1 MRGAGAD
8 LTPMLSSSPH
18 RPRRAALIMLAVGSA
33 VSLVTWTMAARLTNS
48 RAQERLAVQAE
59 TFSGSLERRAA
70 DVEAA
75 LRAVAGLFEASDT
88 VSPDEY
94 WTMLERIQYP
104 EGLAG
109 VAYAP
114 RVAAGDLEEFIHE
127 TRVSQGEFSVF
138 ELGADGA
145 VSQVTPRASYWPVR
159 YFHPAEDVT
168 PLGLD
173 VASVPGRQIFISE
186 AARTGRAVT
195 TPGTPVAVYDQTGYV
210 VYQPV
215 MGDHGSV
222 TGLVVG
228 PVLLDA
234 LTRDAVP
241 PALASSIEWSLLES
255 ASEVANRGLVHVTSA
270 SIGGRTWT
278 FEVRPTADSPI
289 LVEAWRPAAVLGLAG
304 IVVTVVAAL
313 ATFWYWRETQ
323 TRINLES
330 AGALVSAKDRF
341 VATVSHELRTPL
353 AAVVGFSELLRDGAL
368 EEMRSEE
375 RNEIV
380 NTIAEQ
386 SRDLADIVEDL
397 LVIARSDHGTLA
409 TVAVPVNLAAQA
421 RQVTERLS
429 SCPEI
434 GFPSPSTAVRALAD
448 PGRVRQIIRN
458 LLGNAVAYGGSQ
470 IVVSVYA
477 EEDSVAIQIADD
489 GDGVPAEEAERIF
502 EAYHRVHGPG
512 PTTGSL
518 GLGLSVSRTLA
529 RHMGGNLTYF
539 RRDEQTVFELRL
551 PKVDEDQAT
560 ENLRLGSAS
569 ANDGGSASSF

>member
-1 MRGAGAD
+1 V
-8 LTPMLSSSPH
+8 LV
-18 RPRRAALIMLAVGSA
+18 VGSA
-33 VSLVTWTMAARLTNS
+33 VSLVTWMMADRLTNS

-59 TFSGSLERRAA
+59 TFAGAVQRRAA

-88 VSPDEY
+88 VSDDEY

-109 VAYAP
+109 IAYAP
-114 RVAAGDLEEFIHE
+114 RVAAEDLEEFIDE
-127 TRVSQGEFSVF
+127 ARVSQAEFSVF
-138 ELGADGA
+138 ELDADGA
-145 VSQVTPRASYWPVR
+145 VSQVTRRATYWPVR
-159 YFHPAEDVT
+159 YFHPAEEVA

-173 VASVPGRQIFISE
+173 VASVPGRQTFIAE
-186 AARTGRAVT
+186 ASRTGRTVT
-195 TPGTPVAVYDQTGYV
+195 TPGTPVAIYDQTGYV

-215 MGDHGSV
+215 MGDDGTV
-222 TGLVVG
+222 TGLAVG
-228 PVLLDA
+228 PVLLDS

-255 ASEVANRGLVHVTSA
+255 APEVANRGLVHVTSA
-270 SIGGRTWT
+270 SIGGREWT
-278 FEVRPTADSPI
+278 FEVRPAPGSPI

-304 IVVTVVAAL
+304 VVVTVVAAL

-353 AAVVGFSELLRDGAL
+353 AAVVGFSELLRDGSL
-368 EEMRSEE
+368 EEMTSEE

-397 LVIARSDHGTLA
+397 LVVARADHGTLA
-409 TVAVPVNLAAQA
+409 TVAVPVDLAAQA

-429 SCPEI
+429 CPGI
-434 GFPSPSTAVRALAD
+434 AVLSPAAAARALAD

-458 LLGNAVAYGGSQ
+458 LLGNAVAYGGSE
-470 IVVSVYA
+470 IVVSVHDG
-477 EEDSVAIQIADD
+477 EDTVAIQIADD

-502 EAYHRVHGPG
+502 EAYHRVHGLG

-529 RHMGGNLTYF
+529 RHMAGDLTYS
-539 RRDEQTVFELRL
+539 RRDAQTVFELRL
-551 PKVDEDQAT
+551 PKSDDAKAT
-560 ENLRLGSAS
+560 ENSRLGSAS
-569 ANDGGSASSF
+569 PTGRPSSKPGSTRDTSSAGSFSIPRT